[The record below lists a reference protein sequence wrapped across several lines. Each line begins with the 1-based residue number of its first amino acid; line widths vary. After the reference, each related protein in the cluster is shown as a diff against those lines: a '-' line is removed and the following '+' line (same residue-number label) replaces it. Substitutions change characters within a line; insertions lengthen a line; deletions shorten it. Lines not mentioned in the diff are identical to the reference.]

1 MCKEMPSH
9 RNKCVP
15 GRDRLAGPRL
25 HINLEGRQWATHCS
39 NTSQSLT
46 RKWPR
51 GWSWHQTRTRKKF
64 GQPTLPAS
72 PAAPQPVG
80 QTLRW
85 VIGTRE
91 ATGELR
97 LQGDCAPVSRN
108 LFKWTGQAGPPGAG
122 VTEAAAPSL
131 ARPRTT
137 GEPSSTA

>member
-1 MCKEMPSH
+1 MGHTLFQYFPEPDEE
-9 RNKCVP
+9 
-15 GRDRLAGPRL
+15 GAPRL
-25 HINLEGRQWATHCS
+25 VLAPDEDHTV
-39 NTSQSLT
+39 
-46 RKWPR
+46 
-51 GWSWHQTRTRKKF
+51 TRKKV

-97 LQGDCAPVSRN
+97 LQGDCEPVSRN

-131 ARPRTT
+131 ARPRTA
-137 GEPSSTA
+137 GEPSPTA